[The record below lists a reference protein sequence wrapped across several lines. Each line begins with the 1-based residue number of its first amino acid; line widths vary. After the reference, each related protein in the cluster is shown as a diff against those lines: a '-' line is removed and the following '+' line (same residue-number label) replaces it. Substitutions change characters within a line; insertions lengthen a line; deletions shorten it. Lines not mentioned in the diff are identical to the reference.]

1 MSKQELISIIVP
13 MYNEADNVQPFYGA
27 LAKAI
32 QGIPYNFELLFIND
46 GSSDRTSEKLS
57 RLAKKYSSVRP
68 IELARNFGK
77 EIALT
82 AGLREARGRA
92 AIMIDADLQH
102 PPKLI
107 REFIARWETGADMVI
122 GVRKEYKTS
131 WLKKHASDVF
141 YKLMNKVSDTKLVPH
156 STDFRLVDR
165 SVVDA
170 FNRFT
175 ERNRITRGLFDWLGF
190 QRDYIYF
197 EADERKHGQASYS
210 YKKLFQLG
218 VNSFVGHSFLP
229 LKLAGRI
236 GSIIVVIS
244 IPLGIFI
251 FIDRYILDN
260 PFGLN
265 FSGSAIL
272 AVLNLFLSGVLLTCL
287 GFISTYLAHVHEE
300 VINRPLYVTR
310 SKARKPHKLL
320 MKTRKK

>member
-1 MSKQELISIIVP
+1 MASQELISIIVP
-13 MYNEADNVQPFYGA
+13 MYNEAENVQPFY
-27 LAKAI
+27 KAI
-32 QGIPYNFELLFIND
+32 TRAIKDIPYQFELLFVND
-46 GSSDRTSEKLS
+46 GSKDNTYERLTN
-57 RLAKKYSSVRP
+57 LAKKYSSVRP

-107 REFIARWETGADMVI
+107 KEFIKKWEVGADMVI

-131 WLKKHASDVF
+131 WLKKRASNIF
-141 YKLMNKVSDTKLVPH
+141 YAIMNKFSDTQIVPH
-156 STDFRLVDR
+156 ATDFRLVDR

-170 FNRFT
+170 FNSFT
-175 ERNRITRGLFDWLGF
+175 EHNRITRGLFDWLGF

-197 EADERKHGQASYS
+197 EANERQHGQASYS
-210 YKKLFQLG
+210 YKKLFRLG
-218 VNSFVGHSFLP
+218 VNSFVGHSLLP
-229 LKLAGRI
+229 LRIAGKI
-236 GSIIVVIS
+236 GMAIVAVS
-244 IPLGIFI
+244 IPLAAFI

-260 PFGLN
+260 PFGFN

-272 AVLNLFLSGVLLTCL
+272 AVINLFLSGVLLTCL
-287 GFISTYLAHVHEE
+287 GFISLYLAHVHQE

-310 SKARKPHKLL
+310 PLVPKPRKLTNRQSK
-320 MKTRKK
+320 